1 MMEYDLINGLGSAID
16 NVYTYS
22 SEDGSRKTKARLV
35 GEEMHITYV
44 TILNSARENDL
55 HHQMSRLKKESDEM
69 ISSRLRTIKKEFKK
83 DAGRALTTK
92 KIGVSDDVET
102 LTVSPYSPFRK
113 LKYSCT
119 YKYEIK

>member
-1 MMEYDLINGLGSAID
+1 MEYDLINGLGSAID
-16 NVYTYS
+16 NVYSYS
-22 SEDGSRKTKARLV
+22 SEDGSRKTKAKLV

-44 TILNSARENDL
+44 TILNSSRESDL

-69 ISSRLRTIKKEFKK
+69 ISSRLRTIKKEFKNS
-83 DAGRALTTK
+83 AGRALVTK
-92 KIGVSDDVET
+92 KTGNSDDIET

-119 YKYEIK
+119 YRYEVK

>member
-1 MMEYDLINGLGSAID
+1 MEYELINGLGSAID
-16 NVYTYS
+16 NVYSYS

-44 TILNSARENDL
+44 TILNSSRESDL
-55 HHQMSRLKKESDEM
+55 HHQMSRLKKESNEM
-69 ISSRLRTIKKEFKK
+69 ISSRLRTIKQEFKK
-83 DAGRALTTK
+83 DVGRALTTK
-92 KIGVSDDVET
+92 KIGMSDDVET

-119 YKYEIK
+119 YKYEVK

>member
-1 MMEYDLINGLGSAID
+1 MEYDLINGLGSAID
-16 NVYTYS
+16 NVYSYS
-22 SEDGSRKTKARLV
+22 SEDGSRKTKARLF

-44 TILNSARENDL
+44 TILNSSRESDL
-55 HHQMSRLKKESDEM
+55 HQQMSRLKKESNEM
-69 ISSRLRTIKKEFKK
+69 ITSRLRTIKKEFK
-83 DAGRALTTK
+83 DSSGRPLIAK
-92 KIGVSDDVET
+92 KIGISDDVET